1 MLTEDNLSMANML
14 TALLNLDESVLD
26 MDQVENL
33 IKICPTKEEVDML
46 KAGEERS
53 LDNSEQFFLEMM
65 RVPRIEIKL
74 RVFSFKLQFT
84 TKVAELWKNLMTLQ
98 EASKEVTESKKFR
111 RIMQNAITFANS
123 SSNQGNLNE
132 SDVGLKLES
141 LLKLTDDSPV
151 SNPKK
156 KLMENFYKMISEK
169 EADLLGFHKDLRHL
183 EGASKILLTTMAD
196 EMQGIIRGLQKLG
209 QELNASEK
217 DGPISEGFRS
227 VLKTF
232 LKSAESDHRS
242 LATFY
247 LEVGR
252 DADLLVQFFDRDPAR
267 CSFERVTSILFNF
280 VTAFTKA
287 GDENIKTDK
296 ESKDV
301 AVPLT
306 PDGSKVCA

>member
-1 MLTEDNLSMANML
+1 MLTEENLPMANML

-33 IKICPTKEEVDML
+33 IKICPTKEEMDML
-46 KAGEERS
+46 KAGDERS

-84 TKVAELWKNLMTLQ
+84 TQVAELWTNLMTLQ
-98 EASKEVTESKKFR
+98 EASKEVRDSKKFR

-156 KLMENFYKMISEK
+156 KLMENFYKMITEK
-169 EADLLGFHKDLRHL
+169 EADLLVFHKDLPHL
-183 EGASKILLTTMAD
+183 EGASKILLTKMAE
-196 EMQGIIRGLQKLG
+196 EMQSIIRGLQKLE

-232 LKSAESDHRS
+232 LKSAEADQRS

-280 VTAFTKA
+280 VSAFTKA
-287 GDENIKTDK
+287 GEDNIKTDK

-301 AVPLT
+301 AVALT